1 MIGNDI
7 VCLLTANQSK
17 HVGSKRFLNKVF
29 TYEEQE
35 LIANSCYAN
44 ISIWELWAAKESAYK
59 LFVQQGLQPEYT
71 PKKLI
76 CKKGNNHILVSTRN
90 YKTRVHCIANSQWV
104 YAQTISENFKVVNGC
119 FRLDSNTYFIQSK
132 NVELALKQKT
142 SEIFQIDICYI
153 NITKAMNNIP
163 KLTYKNTF
171 LPINISLTH
180 HGYFG
185 AYALAFD

>member
-7 VCLLTANQSK
+7 VCLSTANQSK
-17 HVGSKRFLNKVF
+17 HVGSNCFLNKVF
-29 TYEEQE
+29 TDEEQE

-44 ISIWELWAAKESAYK
+44 ISIWKLWAAKESAYK
-59 LFVQQGLQPEYT
+59 LFVQQGLQPEFA

-76 CKKGNNHILVSTRN
+76 CKTRNNHLLVSTRN
-90 YKTRVHCIANSQWV
+90 YKTQVHCIVNSQWI
-104 YAQTISENFKVVNGC
+104 YAQTIPENSKVVNGC

-142 SEIFQIDICYI
+142 SEIFEMDICDI

-163 KLTYKNTF
+163 KLTHKNTV
-171 LPINISLTH
+171 LPVNISLTH

>member
-7 VCLLTANQSK
+7 VCLSTANQSK

-29 TYEEQE
+29 TDEEQE
-35 LIANSCYAN
+35 LITNSCYAN
-44 ISIWELWAAKESAYK
+44 ISIWKLWAAKESAYK
-59 LFVQQGLQPEYT
+59 LFVQQGLQPEFA
-71 PKKLI
+71 PKKMT
-76 CKKGNNHILVSTRN
+76 CKKENNHILVSTRN
-90 YKTRVHCIANSQWV
+90 YKTRVHCIANSKWV
-104 YAQTISENFKVVNGC
+104 YAQTISENFKFVNGC

-132 NVELALKQKT
+132 TVELALKQKT
-142 SEIFQIDICYI
+142 SKIFQIDICDI
-153 NITKAMNNIP
+153 NITKAINNIP

-171 LPINISLTH
+171 LPVNISLTH